1 MKFMFNG
8 NKSILLTAHR
18 LPDCPSKTLR
28 GLIKFS
34 INLSLKKCG
43 VVSHYSPFILE
54 KHVTDRRFYFAF
66 PLFSFTPLVYVDY

>member
-18 LPDCPSKTLR
+18 TSKTLR